1 MLRYAAPRTIA
12 RLLAGTLVLAAM
24 GSAAVHAQV
33 ARLERQDITDAYVMM
48 RAHQYNYVPDVIFD
62 GHAFHLYWCASVSGA
77 PGDHVL
83 HAVSATL
90 DGPFHA
96 SNDPRA
102 NTFDISLAPSGL
114 AGAFD
119 GEHVCDPTVI
129 RAGSTYLM
137 YFDGAAL
144 RAHGTGTAIGLAS
157 SRDGVHFSRLNGGAP
172 IVRPANTS
180 AKPANA
186 YGAGQ
191 PAVFKKDGSYYLTF
205 SDSTGAGANP
215 VSGAG
220 QFLLRSADPTFA
232 RDISEL
238 TARGW
243 AKREAGRHTAEHAW
257 LEAFGVDTAY
267 DTRSGKLLVASD
279 QDKAATWVYVV
290 DPTDFHSLGHVAIA
304 GTWRDGPSIAKSAE
318 HTVLP
323 RDSCTTLALSV
334 FKGDSRDTA
343 HFNDVTTW
351 NIALSRGTVRLADRL
366 CAH

>member
-1 MLRYAAPRTIA
+1 MLLGAAAGPVA
-12 RLLAGTLVLAAM
+12 RLLPVVFALTLSSIPLAN
-24 GSAAVHAQV
+24 AQV
-33 ARLERQDITDAYVMM
+33 ARLEKQDITDSYVMT

-83 HAVSATL
+83 HAVSASL

-96 SNDPRA
+96 SDDPRP
-102 NTFDISLAPSGL
+102 NTYDVALAPSGA

-129 RAGSTYLM
+129 RAGSQYLM
-137 YFDGAAL
+137 YYDGAAL
-144 RAHGTGTAIGLAS
+144 GAHGTGTAIGLAS
-157 SRDGVHFSRLNGGAP
+157 SGDGVHFARLNGDAP
-172 IVRPANTS
+172 IVRPAHTS

-191 PAVFKKDGSYYLTF
+191 PAVFTRDGSYYLSF

-215 VSGAG
+215 YSGAG

-232 RDISEL
+232 RDISEW

-243 AKREAGRHTAEHAW
+243 AKRAPGSHTAEHAW

-267 DTRSGKLLVASD
+267 DPKSGMLLVASD
-279 QDKAATWVYVV
+279 QDKASTWVYVF
-290 DPTDFHSLGHVAIA
+290 DPTNLRKLGFVAVA
-304 GTWRDGPSIAKSAE
+304 GTWRDGPSLAKSAD
-318 HTVLP
+318 HTTLP
-323 RDSCTTLALSV
+323 RANCETLPLSV

-343 HFNDVTTW
+343 HFNDVTQW
-351 NIALSRGTVRLADRL
+351 NIALSQGTIRLADRL
-366 CAH
+366 CGR